1 MKIRGAP
8 LAVLFVLGLNGAAF
22 AVPSDTKDLPP
33 KPTQTSTECPD
44 GKAWDKESKRCID
57 IKSDLFDDDDR
68 FLAAR
73 ELAYAGRL
81 TASAQALDAIREQ
94 DRPRMFSP
102 IGDFLH
108 GRPGIGR
115 KLRSIIIAALA
126 ADPDS
131 LMTRSYMG
139 MGLFERGDKAGAVD
153 QLREIRARGGR
164 GGWPERALLMT
175 MRAGGKT
182 SY

>member
-1 MKIRGAP
+1 MIIRGAS

-22 AVPSDTKDLPP
+22 AVPSDTEDLPP

-44 GKAWDKESKRCID
+44 GKAWDKESNRCID

-81 TASAQALDAIREQ
+81 AASAQALDAIREQ
-94 DRPRMFSP
+94 DSSRVLTYRGFLARKV
-102 IGDFLH
+102 GDWPQAEKYYL
-108 GRPGIGR
+108 
-115 KLRSIIIAALA
+115 AALA

-139 MGLFERGDKAGAVD
+139 MGLFERGDKVGAID
-153 QLREIRARGGR
+153 QLREIRSRGGR
-164 GGWPERALLMT
+164 GGWPERALLMA